1 MACGLLAVSEPISPN
16 NVFTPGEHFVQKK
29 IRIRHTK
36 SAAKSRRT
44 ARKDEAM
51 RRAGYQKVLDEL
63 SACQVWPRL
72 FEHCMDRDFPRP
84 AFDLTISASRPS
96 RFAPN
101 TTGSDLLA
109 PSGATMRKI
118 AFVCSEPYVAVGFN
132 VIFRDAMELARG
144 DITVATVCKT
154 PVTAGAYR
162 LAPDRGDGRPSN
174 LFWLGRRRTAS
185 TCRPLRLLCPV
196 HRTRFYPLEERVV
209 RAAVAATYDAPL
221 GIITEAPWIRD

>member
-1 MACGLLAVSEPISPN
+1 MRAAGGVAHGLRATRDQQANLAEQRLH
-16 NVFTPGEHFVQKK
+16 TRRALRAKK

-144 DITVATVCKT
+144 GVTVATVCKT

-174 LFWLGRRRTAS
+174 LFWLGR
-185 TCRPLRLLCPV
+185 
-196 HRTRFYPLEERVV
+196 
-209 RAAVAATYDAPL
+209 
-221 GIITEAPWIRD
+221 

>member
-101 TTGSDLLA
+101 TTGS
-109 PSGATMRKI
+109 
-118 AFVCSEPYVAVGFN
+118 
-132 VIFRDAMELARG
+132 
-144 DITVATVCKT
+144 
-154 PVTAGAYR
+154 
-162 LAPDRGDGRPSN
+162 
-174 LFWLGRRRTAS
+174 
-185 TCRPLRLLCPV
+185 
-196 HRTRFYPLEERVV
+196 
-209 RAAVAATYDAPL
+209 
-221 GIITEAPWIRD
+221 